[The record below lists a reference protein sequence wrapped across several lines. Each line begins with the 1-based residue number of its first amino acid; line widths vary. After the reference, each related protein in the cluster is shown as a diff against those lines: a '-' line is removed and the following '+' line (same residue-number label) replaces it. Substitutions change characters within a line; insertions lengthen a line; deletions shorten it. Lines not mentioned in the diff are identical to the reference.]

1 MKDQLDGYS
10 TSSIQSGNR
19 IYTYW
24 QLFWKKISRVIRTL
38 TPYVRI
44 ARILVTFLAPLVLGV
59 LYLMHKSYR
68 T

>member
-1 MKDQLDGYS
+1 MNMKDQLDGYS
-10 TSSIQSGNR
+10 TSTSQSGT

-44 ARILVTFLAPLVLGV
+44 ARILVTFLAPIVLGL
-59 LYLMHKSYR
+59 LYLMHKS
-68 T
+68 